1 MTVEAVDGGQ
11 REVGVEGV
19 GLEALHDGEDGH
31 TVPPDIAGDVKDLAP
46 TNPTSVQVDRGR

>member
-19 GLEALHDGEDGH
+19 GFEALHDGEDRH
-31 TVPPDIAGDVKDLAP
+31 TVPPDIAGDVKDLAA